1 VKRIG
6 ITGGIGSGKS
16 TVVKFFN
23 ELGIPVVDAD
33 LVAKQMREPGQPAHT
48 AILQRFGTD
57 DRSELRKILSQD
69 PVAKRDLENILH
81 PYIQAASELEFKL
94 VEESSSAP
102 FLLYEAS
109 LLIEAGRAKDF
120 DSLIVVT
127 APENDRIARIQARDR
142 TTPEA
147 ALGMIRSQITDE
159 ERLKFA
165 SFTIDNSG
173 SLDDLRQLVR
183 KLLDRL
189 KQAW

>member
-1 VKRIG
+1 MKRVG

-48 AILQRFGTD
+48 AVIKRFGTD
-57 DRSELRKILSQD
+57 DRVALRKILGSD
-69 PVAKRDLENILH
+69 PQAKKDLEDILH

-94 VEESSSAP
+94 VEASSKAP

-120 DSLIVVT
+120 DALIVVT
-127 APENDRIARIQARDR
+127 SPKKDRIERIQARDQ
-142 TTPEA
+142 TSAEA
-147 ALGMIRSQITDE
+147 AEAMIRAQMDDS

-165 SFTIDNSG
+165 TFTIDNSA
-173 SLDDLRQLVR
+173 SLDELRQAVR
-183 KLLDRL
+183 KLLDQL
-189 KQAW
+189 KQL